1 MLRKISDRTVHRMVY
16 RSALFISST
25 NFRFIGMFNHIIR
38 LQYKQEQSR
47 QTLLPG
53 LKMFYD
59 PRAFKGGIFNANCPY
74 GNTGRAMLAPTGAE
88 LLLRAR
94 VQNRILPLPPV
105 GTAQSRFA
113 EALNRFK
120 KRRSRRSRAASGRG
134 VPRAGRSSYNCSP
147 ACAYLCAIW
156 CAGP

>member
-53 LKMFYD
+53 LKLFYD

-74 GNTGRAMLAPTGAE
+74 GNAGRAMLAPTGAGFY
-88 LLLRAR
+88 
-94 VQNRILPLPPV
+94 I
-105 GTAQSRFA
+105 
-113 EALNRFK
+113 ALSFG
-120 KRRSRRSRAASGRG
+120 KRRYSEQLY
-134 VPRAGRSSYNCSP
+134 SS
-147 ACAYLCAIW
+147 
-156 CAGP
+156 